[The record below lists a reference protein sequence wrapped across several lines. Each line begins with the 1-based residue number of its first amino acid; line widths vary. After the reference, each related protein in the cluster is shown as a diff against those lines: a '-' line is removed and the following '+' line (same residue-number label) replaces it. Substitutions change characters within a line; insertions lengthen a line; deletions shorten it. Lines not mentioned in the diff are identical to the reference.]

1 MKAQPCL
8 IIFNKLFIVIE
19 FNIKLKIKKYGKNSK
34 ILTNRNFCF
43 DICLSFLKG
52 CGTGTQVK
60 TTEKKVDT
68 LTTKV
73 DSLSKIVV
81 TQQEMIDL
89 LLEGTTMWQTLIIEE
104 LSDKDHMPINHYR
117 SESNIMKNWFHKQ
130 S

>member
-1 MKAQPCL
+1 MEKIQKYLPIATFVL
-8 IIFNKLFIVIE
+8 ILFI
-19 FNIKLKIKKYGKNSK
+19 
-34 ILTNRNFCF
+34 
-43 DICLSFLKG
+43 FLKG

-60 TTEKKVDT
+60 TTEKKVDV

-89 LLEGTTMWQTLIIEE
+89 LQNTTMWQTLIIEE

-117 SESNIMKNWFHKQ
+117 SESK
-130 S
+130 